1 MSLSGP
7 FPRLLLTGRH
17 DFTTGTMQTT
27 SPPIRQG
34 TFWPEFLRGMKT
46 SLPLLIAFVPFGL
59 LLGSRAVQKGF
70 SIVEVPL
77 LTGLNF
83 AGGSEFAAVGLW
95 SIPPA
100 ILLLAGVTFLI
111 NSRHI
116 LMGATLAPHLR
127 HLPRWKIFLLLFFMC
142 DEVWALTLADLH
154 DRPGCRF
161 STGFYGG
168 ITVCLYLCWLIFTF
182 MGGYTGNLLGDMT
195 RYGVDMAFPAVFI
208 MLLKGMWKGAR
219 NALPWCVSLG
229 VAVLVYHLLPGAW
242 YVPAGTLAGII
253 TALLVVRGA

>member
-1 MSLSGP
+1 MADLADG
-7 FPRLLLTGRH
+7 TA
-17 DFTTGTMQTT
+17 DFYNGTMQTT
-27 SPPIRQG
+27 SSPDRQDG
-34 TFWPEFLRGMKT
+34 FWPDFLRGMKT

-59 LLGSRAVQKGF
+59 LLGSQAVQKGF

-100 ILLLAGVTFLI
+100 IMLLAGVTFLI

-127 HLPRWKIFLLLFFMC
+127 HMRRWKIFLLLFFMC
-142 DEVWALTLADLH
+142 DEVWALTLADMH
-154 DRPGCRF
+154 ARPGRRF
-161 STGFYGG
+161 STGFYAG
-168 ITVCLYLCWLIFTF
+168 ITVCLYVSWVLFTF
-182 MGGYTGNLLGDMT
+182 MGGCTGNLLGDLT

-208 MLLKGMWKGAR
+208 MLLKSMWKGAR

-229 VAVLVYHLLPGAW
+229 VAVLVYHVLPGAW
-242 YVPAGTLAGII
+242 YVPAGTLAGIL
-253 TALLVVRGA
+253 TAFLIVRGA

>member
-1 MSLSGP
+1 
-7 FPRLLLTGRH
+7 
-17 DFTTGTMQTT
+17 MQTT
-27 SPPIRQG
+27 SLTDRQNS
-34 TFWPEFLRGMKT
+34 FRAEFFRGVKT

-59 LLGSRAVQKGF
+59 LLGSQAVQKGF
-70 SIVEVPL
+70 SILEVPL

-100 ILLLAGVTFLI
+100 IMLLAGVTFLI

-116 LMGATLAPHLR
+116 LMGAALAPHLK

-142 DEVWALTLADLH
+142 DEVWALTLTDLH
-154 DRPGCRF
+154 ARPGHRF
-161 STGFYGG
+161 STGFYAG
-168 ITVCLYLCWLIFTF
+168 ITVCLYLTWVIFTF
-182 MGGYTGNLLGDMT
+182 MGGYTGNLLGDLT

-229 VAVLVYHLLPGAW
+229 VAVLVHLLLPGAW
-242 YVPAGTLAGII
+242 YVPAGALAGIT
-253 TALLVVRGA
+253 TAFLVVRGI

>member
-1 MSLSGP
+1 M
-7 FPRLLLTGRH
+7 H
-17 DFTTGTMQTT
+17 TT
-27 SPPIRQG
+27 SPSSRQDD
-34 TFWPEFLRGMKT
+34 FWPDFLRGVKT
-46 SLPLLIAFVPFGL
+46 SLPLLIAFIPFGL
-59 LLGSRAVQKGF
+59 LLGSQAVQKGF

-116 LMGATLAPHLR
+116 LMGAALAPHLR
-127 HLPRWKIFLLLFFMC
+127 HLRRWQIFLLLFCMC
-142 DEVWALTLADLH
+142 DEVWALTLTDLH
-154 DRPGCRF
+154 TKPGRRF
-161 STGFYGG
+161 SMGFYAG
-168 ITVCLYLCWLIFTF
+168 ITVCLYLCWVSFTF
-182 MGGYTGNLLGDMT
+182 IGGYSGNILGDLT

-242 YVPAGTLAGII
+242 YVPAGTLAGIL
-253 TALLVVRGA
+253 TSLLVVRSI